1 MANEKFIEA
10 AGEAANGVIM
20 PAAKLIVLDQLP
32 EDEPQIEALQEYH
45 DMFVAEYNREPDH
58 YGGHAWDAL
67 HIVKQA
73 IERAGADADS
83 AAIRDEIEKTE
94 EFVGIGGIFT
104 YGPDDHYGLSPEA
117 FAMVQIQDGDWVLLE
132 E

>member
-1 MANEKFIEA
+1 
-10 AGEAANGVIM
+10 M

-32 EDEPQIEALQEYH
+32 EDDPQYEALTEYQE
-45 DMFVAEYNREPDH
+45 MFEEEYGREPDH

-73 IERAGADADS
+73 IERAGVDAEAS
-83 AAIRDEIEKTE
+83 AIREEIEATE